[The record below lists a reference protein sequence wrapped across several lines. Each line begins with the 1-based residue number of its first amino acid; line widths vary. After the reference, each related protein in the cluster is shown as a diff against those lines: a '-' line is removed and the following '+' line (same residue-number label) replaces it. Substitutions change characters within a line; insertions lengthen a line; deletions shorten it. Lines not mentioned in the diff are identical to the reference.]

1 MVRLFT
7 KLIACLA
14 VQTAGAYVHPS
25 MVTITNDIRRHQ
37 EAPVPTPPIQGLD
50 RRQTDG
56 AGRTYTR
63 TIAPDSVCGYL
74 SASPGNDIVC
84 ENGERCNWVK
94 ANGLNAVFCG
104 ISKNVTA
111 KIKCYERDAM
121 AADPGLCN
129 DVCQSNKFNLQCTD
143 GAAPY
148 CRTYA
153 YPEGIRDY
161 RCASTPVTVA
171 QSADF
176 TYEGQV
182 GRSFETTVVS
192 NIARTTEESQSD
204 STPVT
209 ASSRTGTTPIS
220 TSDSLNSSNES
231 KGSSVP
237 VGAIV
242 GGVVGGVALIA
253 LVAVAIFFF
262 RKRSTRKR
270 NSPAE
275 NIDGGYPSVQ
285 QVYPEPDR
293 QVYPLPSPRSEL
305 YGSKS
310 GMISPVQSTDYGRP
324 DSSAYDGQTVSDMH
338 RPYSP
343 EAHSSFQQ
351 PVAYEMDQGNSHNRG
366 QVHEMG

>member
-7 KLIACLA
+7 KLVACLA
-14 VQTAGAYVHPS
+14 VQAAGAYVHPS

-37 EAPVPTPPIQGLD
+37 EAPVPTPPIHGLD

-104 ISKNVTA
+104 ISKNFLPTKLVAVSSVPGTDITA
-111 KIKCYERDAM
+111 AK
-121 AADPGLCN
+121 
-129 DVCQSNKFNLQCTD
+129 TD

-204 STPVT
+204 STPAT

-253 LVAVAIFFF
+253 LIAVAIFFF

-285 QVYPEPDR
+285 QVYPEPDQ

-305 YGSKS
+305 DGSKS

-343 EAHSSFQQ
+343 EAQSSFQQ